1 MRTALALPGAGA
13 PEPGSAA
20 PWRGALHAAAYF
32 GVPLLLVAALGAG
45 RRSPAPEQQRAA
57 LAHEAALFPRS
68 ATALARY
75 GRAAQAGGDEPAARA
90 ALERALALAPTY
102 AGTAAALADL
112 ALARGD
118 GDELLRLLRIAA
130 ESEPENVDLRYRL
143 GLLLAGQR
151 LLDEAEGHFL
161 AVARR
166 RPEFAGV
173 HVNLGEL
180 DKWRDRLSAALEHF
194 RRAHELDPELSPAVC
209 NLAGGLATL
218 GRGGEALGILGEY
231 RRRHPEDE
239 VAERLEGDVRRAFG
253 R

>member
-1 MRTALALPGAGA
+1 MLVELVRRMREKVSVLQGFRPNEANAID
-13 PEPGSAA
+13 
-20 PWRGALHAAAYF
+20 Y
-32 GVPLLLVAALGAG
+32 
-45 RRSPAPEQQRAA
+45 RR
-57 LAHEAALFPRS
+57 
-68 ATALARY
+68 
-75 GRAAQAGGDEPAARA
+75 
-90 ALERALALAPTY
+90 
-102 AGTAAALADL
+102 
-112 ALARGD
+112 
-118 GDELLRLLRIAA
+118 
-130 ESEPENVDLRYRL
+130 
-143 GLLLAGQR
+143 
-151 LLDEAEGHFL
+151 AEGHFL

>member
-1 MRTALALPGAGA
+1 MSVIDLPGHDGYGADTYGESFADVYDDWYADVSDVDATVATIARLAGDGPVLELGVGTGRLA
-13 PEPGSAA
+13 IP
-20 PWRGALHAAAYF
+20 LAAA
-32 GVPLLLVAALGAG
+32 GVRVIGIDASPSMLRLLK
-45 RRSPAPEQQRAA
+45 
-57 LAHEAALFPRS
+57 
-68 ATALARY
+68 
-75 GRAAQAGGDEPAARA
+75 
-90 ALERALALAPTY
+90 
-102 AGTAAALADL
+102 
-112 ALARGD
+112 
-118 GDELLRLLRIAA
+118 LLRLLRIAA